1 MSTEGSSFRLTVPA
15 TLEALREISQA
26 IEEFLGRVEAMEE
39 REVVTYNVVLAVQEL
54 CANIVQHGYAGQAGT
69 IAVHLQT
76 GGRPLGLTVTVE
88 DKAPR
93 IFDEAGWLAPNLNEP
108 KEHGLGIWLIKQL
121 MDEVIYQPAAGNN
134 RWQLKVALPI
144 QPGK

>member
-1 MSTEGSSFRLTVPA
+1 MSHRESSFHLTVPA
-15 TLEALREISQA
+15 TLEELRKISQA
-26 IEEFLGRVEAMEE
+26 IEEFLGGVEAMEE
-39 REVVTYNVVLAVQEL
+39 RETVTYNVVLAVQEL

-69 IAVHLQT
+69 IAIRLQT

-93 IFDEAGWLAPNLNEP
+93 VFDEAGWLAPNLDEP

-121 MDEVIYQPAAGNN
+121 MDEVSYQPELGNN
-134 RWQLKVALPI
+134 RWQLKLALPI
-144 QPGK
+144 RPGK

>member
-1 MSTEGSSFRLTVPA
+1 MSRHPKAVRLVVPA

-26 IEEFLGRVEAMEE
+26 IEKFLGGVEAIED
-39 REVVTYNVVLAVQEL
+39 REIFTYNVVLAVQEL

-76 GGRPLGLTVTVE
+76 GGQPLGLTVTVE

-93 IFDEAGWLAPNLNEP
+93 IFDETRWLAPNLDEP
-108 KEHGLGIWLIKQL
+108 KERGLGIWLIKQL
-121 MDEVIYQPAAGNN
+121 MDEVIYQPASGNN
-134 RWQLKVALPI
+134 RWQLKVAVPV
-144 QPGK
+144 QPDN